1 MRDIHQII
9 ESLTISLEK
18 LAEKHKNALVEL
30 NEARSYNNNLKQQL
44 SEQNEKIVELKAK
57 LQANSVLDR
66 TPDENGHEELKQLV
80 METVAEV
87 DKCLALL
94 NEN

>member
-9 ESLTISLEK
+9 ESLTLSLEK
-18 LAEKHKNALVEL
+18 LEAKHKNVLVEL

-44 SEQNEKIVELKAK
+44 SEQNDKIVELKAK
-57 LQANSVLDR
+57 LQANTVLDHS
-66 TPDENGHEELKQLV
+66 PEQNGHEELKQLV

-87 DKCLALL
+87 DRCLALL